1 MGSHEPIFNPA
12 ACAVKLI
19 RQDQFEP
26 LGGGGVGVGV
36 PQGGGGLQDGG
47 GLQGGGEPHG
57 GRRRHQQ
64 PPATLFISSK
74 VKILMR
80 TSGL

>member
-12 ACAVKLI
+12 AFAVKLI
-19 RQDQFEP
+19 REDQFEP

-36 PQGGGGLQDGG
+36 PQGGGGGG
-47 GLQGGGEPHG
+47 GGVEPHE
-57 GRRRHQQ
+57 GRRCHHQV
-64 PPATLFISSK
+64 PPATFSISAK